1 MSTIDKKFKTPR
13 SDGSYLSKDELK
25 KRLQSLIGNEFIL
38 SGKPR
43 TDGSNFRKQ
52 ITNAIINVD
61 PTDSDLASSTEYTVI
76 PPKGKGVPKF
86 LREFVDTYL
95 ITTGEMYNL
104 QVWNR
109 NPSSQTL
116 QVEFSNK
123 KKWLA
128 KDVRLILG
136 KIDVQ
141 NNKIDSIFILS
152 PEYIET
158 NFGNFGNPT
167 FKQQMLI
174 SETKRNHIIK
184 SKAHSLFL
192 PDKTNLQPTGTLKSI
207 KNNISYREK
216 PNLSCLLPLSVIC
229 SQTQSRLIGY
239 KFKNTN
245 STKVMGQELE
255 KLTAQLLGYN
265 MPPLSALVGDY
276 PDIPNQLLEV
286 KVQQQQTVDLGK
298 YSPQFPMELEKYM
311 PFDTSQVR
319 YLIALTNPTTFII
332 EGLIYSS
339 GAQLLPNFTFVSSSS
354 YKSQRSIPMTFFSK
368 YTGQVVINPK

>member
-123 KKWLA
+123 KN
-128 KDVRLILG
+128 G
-136 KIDVQ
+136 
-141 NNKIDSIFILS
+141 
-152 PEYIET
+152 
-158 NFGNFGNPT
+158 
-167 FKQQMLI
+167 
-174 SETKRNHIIK
+174 
-184 SKAHSLFL
+184 
-192 PDKTNLQPTGTLKSI
+192 
-207 KNNISYREK
+207 
-216 PNLSCLLPLSVIC
+216 
-229 SQTQSRLIGY
+229 
-239 KFKNTN
+239 
-245 STKVMGQELE
+245 
-255 KLTAQLLGYN
+255 
-265 MPPLSALVGDY
+265 
-276 PDIPNQLLEV
+276 
-286 KVQQQQTVDLGK
+286 
-298 YSPQFPMELEKYM
+298 
-311 PFDTSQVR
+311 
-319 YLIALTNPTTFII
+319 
-332 EGLIYSS
+332 
-339 GAQLLPNFTFVSSSS
+339 
-354 YKSQRSIPMTFFSK
+354 
-368 YTGQVVINPK
+368 